1 MLDQET
7 LNTKP
12 RMMNTYKLNPTNE
25 ILLDKRS
32 KSNTHIWAKTYLRK
46 KRQKSQDN
54 SKSFEEVLVVAKDKW
69 RNEELFVFQLCF
81 EWPNDAKNKRGVMQS
96 IEICKH

>member
-32 KSNTHIWAKTYLRK
+32 KSNTHI
-46 KRQKSQDN
+46 
-54 SKSFEEVLVVAKDKW
+54 
-69 RNEELFVFQLCF
+69 
-81 EWPNDAKNKRGVMQS
+81 
-96 IEICKH
+96 